1 MPEIPLK
8 NNAVREISKE
18 NDLTMLSL
26 QKIKFYDFMNI
37 YILSYCNYHLLY
49 SKEIKRKKKNNDQ
62 Y

>member
-37 YILSYCNYHLLY
+37 YISFLIVTIIYY
-49 SKEIKRKKKNNDQ
+49 IVKR
-62 Y
+62 